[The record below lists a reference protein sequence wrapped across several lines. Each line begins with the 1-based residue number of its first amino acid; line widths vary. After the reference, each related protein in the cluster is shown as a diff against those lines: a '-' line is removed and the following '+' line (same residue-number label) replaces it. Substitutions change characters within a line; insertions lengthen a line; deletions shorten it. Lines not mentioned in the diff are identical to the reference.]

1 MIDKSARQYYANG
14 QLVKPT
20 RHGLR
25 PGYRG
30 DDYNYG
36 GVYSGGGNQNTGK
49 EKDSHFHPGIAS
61 TYSAPAPAPAPTPKE
76 KRDAEKKQ
84 ATIDLEF
91 YRDPIMN
98 LADKQK
104 EQDKKMLQERIE
116 NVNKLD
122 LPLNYS
128 ADDLKA
134 RAKRAMTQPGW
145 NIDSDPNEY
154 FFTAKMYDPYK
165 VDTTPVETVSKNP
178 IGGLDQFAKEVEFL
192 EANYPNQKISVENLP
207 GTLRDFYTNKQPV
220 PAGSKFKVVP
230 DDIDFRSAPSTVA
243 VDVGF
248 QEALR
253 KQQIATDLRQKQQ
266 NLNYGQFFKPT
277 PVVEKPQGIMSSLVD
292 KGKGIASNMVRQS
305 ILQKLGLGF
314 LNPFIGIASLF
325 GFDPIE
331 TLMAKLPR
339 GTGTKTAWTKP
350 REGEGKEQYKK
361 EFITTEPKDVIT
373 ESIKKFKPTDQQT
386 AQINEI
392 MRKKMILQGYA
403 DKGTLNEKG
412 MNVLAQ
418 MNQLINQ
425 YQVNPESIWT

>member
-116 NVNKLD
+116 NVN
-122 LPLNYS
+122 
-128 ADDLKA
+128 
-134 RAKRAMTQPGW
+134 
-145 NIDSDPNEY
+145 
-154 FFTAKMYDPYK
+154 
-165 VDTTPVETVSKNP
+165 TTPVETVSKNP

-230 DDIDFRSAPSTVA
+230 DNIDFRSAPSTVA

-253 KQQIATDLRQKQQ
+253 KQQIAT
-266 NLNYGQFFKPT
+266 
-277 PVVEKPQGIMSSLVD
+277 
-292 KGKGIASNMVRQS
+292 
-305 ILQKLGLGF
+305 
-314 LNPFIGIASLF
+314 
-325 GFDPIE
+325 
-331 TLMAKLPR
+331 
-339 GTGTKTAWTKP
+339 
-350 REGEGKEQYKK
+350 
-361 EFITTEPKDVIT
+361 
-373 ESIKKFKPTDQQT
+373 
-386 AQINEI
+386 
-392 MRKKMILQGYA
+392 
-403 DKGTLNEKG
+403 
-412 MNVLAQ
+412 
-418 MNQLINQ
+418 
-425 YQVNPESIWT
+425 

>member
-61 TYSAPAPAPAPTPKE
+61 TYSAPAPAPAPAPTPKE

-220 PAGSKFKVVP
+220 PAGSKFIVVP
-230 DDIDFRSAPSTVA
+230 DAP
-243 VDVGF
+243 
-248 QEALR
+248 
-253 KQQIATDLRQKQQ
+253 K
-266 NLNYGQFFKPT
+266 
-277 PVVEKPQGIMSSLVD
+277 QGIMSSLVD

>member
-1 MIDKSARQYYANG
+1 M
-14 QLVKPT
+14 
-20 RHGLR
+20 
-25 PGYRG
+25 
-30 DDYNYG
+30 
-36 GVYSGGGNQNTGK
+36 
-49 EKDSHFHPGIAS
+49 
-61 TYSAPAPAPAPTPKE
+61 
-76 KRDAEKKQ
+76 
-84 ATIDLEF
+84 
-91 YRDPIMN
+91 
-98 LADKQK
+98 
-104 EQDKKMLQERIE
+104 
-116 NVNKLD
+116 
-122 LPLNYS
+122 
-128 ADDLKA
+128 
-134 RAKRAMTQPGW
+134 
-145 NIDSDPNEY
+145 
-154 FFTAKMYDPYK
+154 
-165 VDTTPVETVSKNP
+165 
-178 IGGLDQFAKEVEFL
+178 
-192 EANYPNQKISVENLP
+192 
-207 GTLRDFYTNKQPV
+207 
-220 PAGSKFKVVP
+220 
-230 DDIDFRSAPSTVA
+230 A